1 MNTKPAKTGFT
12 LKPKH
17 LLFAALIFVIVS
29 VAALVVGVFR
39 TMKQHDAPADSPKRN
54 KAQVEIL
61 SPRGASSTATTTTA
75 SPQAPNLP
83 PPPAPAENH
92 SNTAEAPTMIESAPA
107 PKRTLTAKLK
117 PDTESLAIEREV
129 EPINVAPP
137 HPAHT
142 APAAKPTTPA
152 AAPVATPAPTQ
163 QPAAPAP
170 KPAAPKPEAP
180 ASNKPKDV
188 MDNLF

>member
-61 SPRGASSTATTTTA
+61 SPRGASTATTATT

-92 SNTAEAPTMIESAPA
+92 SNTAETPAMIESAPA
-107 PKRTLTAKLK
+107 PKHAPTAKPK
-117 PDTESLAIEREV
+117 PDAESLAGEREV
-129 EPINVAPP
+129 KPINVAPP
-137 HPAHT
+137 RPAPT

-163 QPAAPAP
+163 QPAAPAS